1 MPVEIK
7 SLEEFRKIAERAVE
21 CRVKKVKPRG
31 KKGNGEKE
39 EKEKEKEIVK
49 IKARTKRYLYTI
61 KVEADK
67 ADEIVSGLPCKRIV
81 YVDEG
86 RVVEKK

>member
-7 SLEEFRKIAERAVE
+7 NLEEFRKIAERAVE
-21 CRVKKVKPRG
+21 CRVKKVRPRG
-31 KKGNGEKE
+31 KKE
-39 EKEKEKEIVK
+39 EKKEIVK

>member
-1 MPVEIK
+1 MPVEVK
-7 SLEEFRKIAERAVE
+7 DLEKFREIAGRAVE
-21 CRVKKVKPRG
+21 CRVKKVRNKD
-31 KKGNGEKE
+31 
-39 EKEKEKEIVK
+39 IVK

-61 KVEADK
+61 KVEASK
-67 ADEIVSGLPCKRIV
+67 AEEIINSLPCKKIV

>member
-1 MPVEIK
+1 MPVEVR
-7 SLEEFRKIAERAVE
+7 SLEEFKKIAERAVE

-31 KKGNGEKE
+31 KKGNE
-39 EKEKEKEIVK
+39 EKDEKEKEIVK